1 MSFLLMYQNFSE
13 RKEYMDITLD
23 NNCYD
28 EEMIADALK
37 AEEEMT
43 SLYNHFAN
51 KCVSVNVRSEFLNL
65 LNDEHQLQMEIADE
79 MRKRN
84 WCLPG

>member
-1 MSFLLMYQNFSE
+1 
-13 RKEYMDITLD
+13 MDITLD
-23 NNCYD
+23 TNCYD

-43 SLYNHFAN
+43 SLYNHFSN
-51 KCVSVNVRSEFLNL
+51 KCASVNVRSEFLNL

-84 WCLPG
+84 WYLPG